1 MDVDDLSLHASR
13 YRTQPCNDGPA
24 CSRRVCFFAH
34 TLDELRVPSEDTE
47 NYAPVVSPLEESS
60 ASSDVADPL
69 TSANDIEQLIHDASC
84 DLPMHL
90 PRSHALLGHISAR
103 GEGRASPAL
112 PALHMDAAAGIS
124 VSSQHAYTVSSLT
137 SSLLSHLPEPDV
149 FEHEDLAEKPH
160 YIEKSL
166 TDLLNYEN
174 EAPLQ
179 RSPLSTFNLQN
190 YDTSALESG
199 LHWNGGPPRLFV
211 DRTRSLSN
219 SFGRSLVGSY
229 SSDIENLSHEFLE
242 SAVISKSSKPFLLA
256 SQACNF

>member
-1 MDVDDLSLHASR
+1 MSALEDS
-13 YRTQPCNDGPA
+13 
-24 CSRRVCFFAH
+24 
-34 TLDELRVPSEDTE
+34 SE
-47 NYAPVVSPLEESS
+47 
-60 ASSDVADPL
+60 SDVADPL
-69 TSANDIEQLIHDASC
+69 ASVNDIEQLIHDASC
-84 DLPMHL
+84 DLPVHL
-90 PRSHALLGHISAR
+90 PRPHALLGHMASR
-103 GEGRASPAL
+103 EGRASSVL
-112 PALHMDAAAGIS
+112 PALRVDTAAAGIS
-124 VSSQHAYTVSSLT
+124 ASSQHAYTVSSLT

-149 FEHEDLAEKPH
+149 FEHGDLAEKPH

-219 SFGRSLVGSY
+219 SFRRSLVGSY